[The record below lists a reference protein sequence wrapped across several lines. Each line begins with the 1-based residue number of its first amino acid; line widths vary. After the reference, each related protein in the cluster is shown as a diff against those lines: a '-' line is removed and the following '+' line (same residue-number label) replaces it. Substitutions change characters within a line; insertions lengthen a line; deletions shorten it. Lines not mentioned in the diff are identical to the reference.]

1 MEQEG
6 KDKYTKMDWT
16 MVQFLKEALEGE
28 LRSETLTAVL
38 VHFMEAQ
45 YKHAIDMQRLK
56 LEVIAL
62 RLQNSDLEA
71 RLHQMGEDV
80 NDKSTLESGEWV
92 LCRTKRDGDNPN
104 LSNLAFVADLKW
116 KFTKS
121 ARMVN
126 ILQAR
131 VELVQSQRD
140 EAIQ

>member
-1 MEQEG
+1 MAQEG
-6 KDKYTKMDWT
+6 KDKSKKMDWT

-38 VHFMEAQ
+38 VHVMEAQ
-45 YKHAIDMQRLK
+45 SKHAIDMQRLK

-80 NDKSTLESGEWV
+80 NDESTLESGEWV
-92 LCRTKRDGDNPN
+92 LRRTKRDGDNPN

-116 KFTKS
+116 QFSES